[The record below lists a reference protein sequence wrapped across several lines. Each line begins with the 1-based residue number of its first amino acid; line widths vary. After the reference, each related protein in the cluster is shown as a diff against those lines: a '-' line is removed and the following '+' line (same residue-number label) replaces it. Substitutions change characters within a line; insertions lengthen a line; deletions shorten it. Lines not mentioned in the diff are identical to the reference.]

1 MRRVKGTAGV
11 ALAGV
16 ADKRFLSSPSWSSC
30 RMRKRSIRPAAQDAR
45 PSLNIKI
52 FYVTPRLQYF
62 VAARHSLP
70 CPSREGFRTF
80 ALRWPSHGDG
90 LEASAFSPLWASSA
104 LPPLFS
110 PPGSGGM
117 RRDRIRPASSAGKTP
132 GVFRCGLGP
141 LAPPADQLDVK
152 HGRRFARAPARS
164 RGRITQIFANGFEA
178 DLWGVGGHEVKQS

>member
-1 MRRVKGTAGV
+1 MPDAKKEHPARRPGCP
-11 ALAGV
+11 ALT
-16 ADKRFLSSPSWSSC
+16 KHKNFLCYPPPPVFC
-30 RMRKRSIRPAAQDAR
+30 CGAP
-45 PSLNIKI
+45 
-52 FYVTPRLQYF
+52 F
-62 VAARHSLP
+62 
-70 CPSREGFRTF
+70 
-80 ALRWPSHGDG
+80 
-90 LEASAFSPLWASSA
+90 
-104 LPPLFS
+104 PPLPLPGGVQDLCAPLAQSRGRPRSVGLFPAMGQLRASPPFS